1 MRWRR
6 YRVSSPSGKRRTK
19 RWPRIFELSALDRKI
34 QLDLAPPAPVSKEQ
48 EKKQD
53 LDTLKLET
61 IHKVNPNKDFICI
74 RPENG
79 YNKGRKI

>member
-19 RWPRIFELSALDRKI
+19 HWQRIFELSELDRKI
-34 QLDLAPPAPVSKEQ
+34 QLDLAPVSKEQ
-48 EKKQD
+48 EKKQV
-53 LDTLKLET
+53 LDTFKFET

>member
-6 YRVSSPSGKRRTK
+6 YLVSSPSGKRRTK
-19 RWPRIFELSALDRKI
+19 RWQRIFELSELDRKI
-34 QLDLAPPAPVSKEQ
+34 QLDLAPVSKEQ

-53 LDTLKLET
+53 LDTFKLET